1 MMTHYSK
8 MRKTVMSF
16 VRSSLHRNRQRRTT
30 LWVVAVGSLMNP
42 VGAALPVQTPPTT
55 VSAAAGDWLN
65 LILGYIADAGKV
77 LGLAVAVFA
86 FLYVAWSGFAKFNEA
101 RRGRAEWG
109 EVVVLG
115 VVGAALLLLAGFLL
129 TEAANTITGVIT

>member
-1 MMTHYSK
+1 
-8 MRKTVMSF
+8 MSF
-16 VRSSLHRNRQRRTT
+16 VKPCLHRGRFGLIK
-30 LWVVAVGSLMNP
+30 LWGLLVGIVMTP
-42 VGAALPVQTPPTT
+42 VQAALPVQTPPTT

>member
-1 MMTHYSK
+1 
-8 MRKTVMSF
+8 MSTLSRIRLFF
-16 VRSSLHRNRQRRTT
+16 VRFR
-30 LWVVAVGSLMNP
+30 LWLVNLCVWAVGFNLPLLN
-42 VGAALPVQTPPTT
+42 AALPVQTAPTT

-77 LGLAVAVFA
+77 LGLAVAVFG

-109 EVVVLG
+109 EVVVIG
-115 VVGAALLLLAGFLL
+115 VVGAVLLLLAGFLL
-129 TEAANTITGVIT
+129 TEAANTITTAIT

>member
-1 MMTHYSK
+1 MPTLSRIK
-8 MRKTVMSF
+8 LFFARSRLWLMSLC
-16 VRSSLHRNRQRRTT
+16 VWSVGLSLPPLN
-30 LWVVAVGSLMNP
+30 
-42 VGAALPVQTPPTT
+42 AALPVQTAPTT

-77 LGLAVAVFA
+77 LGLAVAVFG
-86 FLYVAWSGFAKFNEA
+86 FLYVSWSGFAEFNEA

-109 EVVVLG
+109 EVIVLG
-115 VVGAALLLLAGFLL
+115 VVGAALLLVAGFLL

>member
-1 MMTHYSK
+1 
-8 MRKTVMSF
+8 MSF
-16 VRSSLHRNRQRRTT
+16 VTPCLHRGQIELIN
-30 LWVVAVGSLMNP
+30 LWGLLVGVAMNP
-42 VGAALPVQTPPTT
+42 AQAALPVQTPPTT
-55 VSAAAGDWLN
+55 VPAAAGDWLN

>member
-1 MMTHYSK
+1 M
-8 MRKTVMSF
+8 
-16 VRSSLHRNRQRRTT
+16 
-30 LWVVAVGSLMNP
+30 
-42 VGAALPVQTPPTT
+42 
-55 VSAAAGDWLN
+55 SAAAGDWLN

-77 LGLAVAVFA
+77 VGLAVAVFA
-86 FLYVAWSGFAKFNEA
+86 FLYVAWSGFAKFDEA

-109 EVVVLG
+109 EVVILG

>member
-1 MMTHYSK
+1 
-8 MRKTVMSF
+8 MSF
-16 VRSSLHRNRQRRTT
+16 VKPCLHRSQHWLIN
-30 LWVVAVGSLMNP
+30 LWLLMAGFAMKQ
-42 VGAALPVQTPPTT
+42 VEAALPVQTPPTT